1 MEGVEGHHGT
11 VQVQRSQQSG
21 EMAGLVVLDVDLEVV
36 QEVAAVLGDAEKVD
50 PGAIGAAGS
59 TGRLA
64 IHGHGP

>member
-1 MEGVEGHHGT
+1 
-11 VQVQRSQQSG
+11 
-21 EMAGLVVLDVDLEVV
+21 MAGLVVLDVDLEVV

-64 IHGHGP
+64 IDGHGP